1 MGGHRAVWAVSLL
14 LAAPAAAEESLG
26 PAPSPVPAPVPVPAA
41 RPTPKVSKLS
51 RATRLLE
58 RFHLFREL
66 LDTRPALLA
75 SRLDPGRL
83 FHEPGDPDARFSL
96 GGPTPQGQ
104 LHLKASFE
112 VNDVVLRALGPDLRI
127 DPNDPRGRAQG
138 DYRWLDS
145 QGRPYQLRLGA
156 RLVW

>member
-1 MGGHRAVWAVSLL
+1 VKPVR
-14 LAAPAAAEESLG
+14 PA
-26 PAPSPVPAPVPVPAA
+26 
-41 RPTPKVSKLS
+41 RF
-51 RATRLLE
+51 LE

-104 LHLKASFE
+104 LRLKASFE